1 MKRDLFWTPNLANDG
16 QFCFEY
22 VYKNLFWRKPKEN
35 ELVWTIRKCCQM
47 LPKGHTGSIEYMS
60 MSICVCVEV
69 WPFIHSSDSTW
80 VRLFRF
86 SFTFLPPRS
95 FIRLKIRP
103 KLFIICTNEIDI

>member
-60 MSICVCVEV
+60 MSICVCVC
-69 WPFIHSSDSTW
+69 WSMTIH
-80 VRLFRF
+80 
-86 SFTFLPPRS
+86 S
-95 FIRLKIRP
+95 FIRLDMSATLSFFFYFSSP
-103 KLFIICTNEIDI
+103 TFIHSAQN